1 MASTRLAIYVNDRN
15 EIRDLHY
22 SDDKSLRR
30 IVINREEFFG
40 SHTDPYILGYTYEEQ
55 KDENGNVTGV
65 VCTPYVD
72 KHYLE
77 IVESAL
83 SQVADNDKIAIN
95 HSTLAEVIAFHR
107 KAVGKT
113 ASKLIEAGVDL
124 DGEHYSLEFYDQLK
138 ISTLFGKVAYG
149 GQKYVPWHPDGGDCR
164 LLTADQMIRL
174 GTLVDAYVTYH
185 TSRANVINGMISKC
199 KTKREVLAINYRTPL
214 DDEGNAKLDNILN
227 PLGITGDIRAYCDV
241 SVSAAEDPQGE
252 YYTNAGSMIDP
263 VIYDTEKFLDT
274 ARATVTTDKK
284 TKITTF
290 IIPTTFVDRDK
301 IGDGVAN
308 STTLSPTFKKITL
321 GNEEGIINNEVT
333 NDFTAYYVWD
343 RNNDSAY
350 VRVDMVNNNVV
361 SLLLGVGLCY
371 NEITDQ
377 VNKEELVYL
386 IKKDDVQAVTTDY
399 DRVKAAIGYV
409 EPKVEDDRPTYIQAT
424 D

>member
-1 MASTRLAIYVNDRN
+1 MASTKLPIYVNDRN
-15 EIRDLHY
+15 EIRDLYY

-30 IVINREEFFG
+30 IVINREEYFG

-55 KDENGNVTGV
+55 KDDNGNVTGV

-77 IVESAL
+77 IVEAAL
-83 SQVADNDKIAIN
+83 NQVTDNEKIAIN
-95 HSTLAEVIAFHR
+95 HSTLDEVIAFHR

-113 ASKLIEAGVDL
+113 ARNLIEAGVDL

-138 ISTLFGKVAYG
+138 ISTLFAKVAYG
-149 GQKYVPWHPDGGDCR
+149 GQKYVPWHPDGGNCR
-164 LLTADQMIRL
+164 LLTADQMLRL
-174 GTLVDAYVTYH
+174 GSLVDAYVTYH
-185 TSRANVINGMISKC
+185 TSRANMINGMISKC
-199 KTKREVLAINYRTPL
+199 KTKREVLAITYRTPL
-214 DDEGNAKLDNILN
+214 DDEANANLDNILN
-227 PLGITGDIRAYCDV
+227 PLGITGDIRAYCEA
-241 SVSAAEDPQGE
+241 SVAAAEDPQGE

-263 VIYDTEKFLDT
+263 VIYDSEKFMEP
-274 ARATVTTDKK
+274 AKATVNTDKK
-284 TKITTF
+284 TRITTF

-321 GNEEGIINNEVT
+321 GTQGEIDNELT
-333 NDFTAYYVWD
+333 NDFTAYYVW
-343 RNNDSAY
+343 NQTNDTAY

-361 SLLLGVGLCY
+361 SLLLGVGSCY
-371 NEITDQ
+371 NERTDK
-377 VNKEELVYL
+377 VNKEEIIYL

-409 EPKVEDDRPTYIQAT
+409 EPVEEEDVPTYVQGS
-424 D
+424 